1 MGSMLASQLSA
12 ALSVYAP
19 SGSATSWVGRFVAFA
34 FRLSLMWIQY
44 CTTSLRI
51 TPDARDALLTFP
63 TSVTSP
69 VFDIRVLT
77 FFPRKWV
84 GFCEISSAAACN
96 ADHSVTQKVF
106 ELHCTV
112 SFDPGDV
119 VPARRVVVCLGQRRA
134 VFL

>member
-1 MGSMLASQLSA
+1 
-12 ALSVYAP
+12 
-19 SGSATSWVGRFVAFA
+19 
-34 FRLSLMWIQY
+34 MWTQY

-51 TPDARDALLTFP
+51 TPDARDALLTFWFQFVP
-63 TSVTSP
+63 VPASVTSP

-96 ADHSVTQKVF
+96 AGHSVTQKVF

-119 VPARRVVVCLGQRRA
+119 VPACHVVVCLGQRRA